1 MNFLQAAVAA
11 WVALYGLIKVAD
23 LRSNG
28 RITAALGARNISI
41 TPVQVYMSTKALNA
55 ALERIGKRHRRLLS
69 FWFLLGVAFGFL
81 GLFFSVTL
89 LSSHLVSS
97 ALSPRA
103 LPQPIVRTLA
113 TPRPARPWWWPSL
126 SFARNHDW
134 LRDGQK
140 MAKREFR
147 KLRELRRAH
156 KRRKRANLRGFHS
169 RSQEAKASGGE
180 LRANPSSSR
189 DREVHVPSVA
199 RFSTLRTQELEVSD
213 AGMQIPA
220 VARFVTE
227 IKPAPPPAGLIS
239 EVAPPNES
247 HPRNAVPAAAA
258 AAPPNAYPDG
268 HASDANPVGEEER
281 HRKKI
286 MLTPL
291 LPGVNIPTTH
301 MAYILISVGVAMA
314 VHELGHA
321 LAAGMCDAH
330 VDNVGAFLC
339 LIFPGAYVELT
350 GVEKLSVLRQLKVYC
365 AGAWHNFV
373 AAVLAL
379 LLVAVLPSVISPL
392 YATGVG
398 ALVVLS
404 PKGSPL
410 EKSVR
415 PGDVLLRLGRFDVS
429 DGGNSFRSA
438 VRNLVLSKESAGFCV
453 PERMFRARR
462 ADLRCCEAGHAE
474 EENGLRCFNM
484 HGTPRRRACL
494 ATADVVRQHVC
505 RRHSH
510 CPGYSPRRRPSDN
523 TLSTTARIFHAAV
536 PGMGEDN
543 PQSGAQVESQSQSDS
558 QSEPQSGSQPD
569 SQPDSQHV
577 PHPGPRKPSSLE
589 LCFMAVLPEEQKLV
603 DIRVKS
609 ARNGVTSTL
618 FFEGSPSVLGSSVSV
633 SSYVPRAWA
642 AIPWPLLR
650 LLALADLPNH
660 LERLLQYFASISLAL
675 AVLNMAPV
683 FRFDGEY
690 STMLFLKLAFPHMSS
705 FRMSK
710 VRFYVLRIGTG
721 LLGLNVLVSLLQYDV
736 QSLLPR

>member
-1 MNFLQAAVAA
+1 MNFLQAAVAT
-11 WVALYGLIKVAD
+11 WVALYCLIKAAD

-28 RITAALGARNISI
+28 RITAALGAHNISI
-41 TPVQVYMSTKALNA
+41 TPMQVFVSTKYLNA
-55 ALERIGKRHRRLLS
+55 ALERIGKRHRRPLS
-69 FWFLLGVAFGFL
+69 VWFLLGVAFGFF

-89 LSSHLVSS
+89 LSYHLVSS
-97 ALSPRA
+97 AVSPPA
-103 LPQPIVRTLA
+103 LPQTVVRSLA
-113 TPRPARPWWWPSL
+113 PRPARPWWWPSL

-134 LRDGQK
+134 LADGQK

-169 RSQEAKASGGE
+169 RSQAAKAAAGE
-180 LRANPSSSR
+180 ERAPELPTRERQLR
-189 DREVHVPSVA
+189 
-199 RFSTLRTQELEVSD
+199 
-213 AGMQIPA
+213 IPT

-227 IKPAPPPAGLIS
+227 IKPAAPPPGAMS
-239 EVAPPNES
+239 ADAPPAQTDTN
-247 HPRNAVPAAAA
+247 P
-258 AAPPNAYPDG
+258 APPKGFPAE
-268 HASDANPVGEEER
+268 SVANPNSAAEEER
-281 HRKKI
+281 RRKKI

-291 LPGVNIPTTH
+291 LPGVNIPATH
-301 MAYILISVGVAMA
+301 IAYILISVGVAMA

-350 GVEKLSVLRQLKVYC
+350 GVEKLAPLSQLKVYC

-379 LLVAVLPSVISPL
+379 LLVSVLPSVISPL

-404 PKGSPL
+404 PKDSPL

-415 PGDVLLRLGRFDVS
+415 PGDVLLSFGRFKVS
-429 DGGNSFRSA
+429 NGGNSFRSA
-438 VRNLVLSKESAGFCV
+438 VRNLVLSEESAGFCV

-462 ADLRCCEAGHAE
+462 ADLRCCQPGHAE
-474 EENGLRCFNM
+474 DETGLRCFSM
-484 HGTPRRRACL
+484 HSPPRRRACM
-494 ATADVVRQHVC
+494 ATSEVVRQHLC
-505 RRHSH
+505 RRDSH
-510 CPGYSPRRRPSDN
+510 CPGYSPRRQGSESEK
-523 TLSTTARIFHAAV
+523 LSTTTRIIHAAV
-536 PGMGEDN
+536 PGEGEEDS
-543 PQSGAQVESQSQSDS
+543 QSATKPQSQSVPQYES
-558 QSEPQSGSQPD
+558 QTESEDGS
-569 SQPDSQHV
+569 
-577 PHPGPRKPSSLE
+577 HPTPLKLSSPE

-609 ARNGVTSTL
+609 ARTGVTSTL
-618 FFEGSPSVLGSSVSV
+618 FFEGTPSVLGSSVSV

-642 AIPWPLLR
+642 YLPWPVLR
-650 LLALADLPNH
+650 LVSLADLPNH

-690 STMLFLKLAFPHMSS
+690 SSMLFLKLFFPHMSS
-705 FRMSK
+705 FRTSK

-736 QSLLPR
+736 QSLLPS